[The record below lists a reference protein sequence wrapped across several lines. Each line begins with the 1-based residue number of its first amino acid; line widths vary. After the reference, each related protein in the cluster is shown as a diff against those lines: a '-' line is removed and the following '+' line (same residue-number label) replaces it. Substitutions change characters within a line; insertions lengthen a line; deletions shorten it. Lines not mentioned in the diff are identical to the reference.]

1 MLAVPVAGRAWF
13 RLNAEWVLPGVTV
26 ALVFLMAGRVPPE
39 VRPWLV
45 GLALFDLTVTAA
57 LIASRTRLRGERHP
71 EALAWVLAR
80 GVLVAWLLL
89 PLSRGW
95 WPVAAALVL
104 VGLGVVAFG
113 LTRPLPAGAAQL
125 EGLER
130 RIVSWSRVTP
140 RSGLGA
146 WLAWEG
152 AVWTHLLGRARGP
165 SGTAFRSSTGA
176 GAQFTLLIF
185 LSVLEAVPV
194 HFMLAARDERAA
206 LVHLLVNGLGV
217 LWCAGQ
223 LRALRVRGVVL
234 GERLHLNAGLLWTGS
249 VALGDIAQV
258 QAGASSEAGV
268 LPLHRQARANV
279 TLRFARPVTLY
290 GFLGR
295 PQVTGAVSLHVD
307 DPRAFMDALDAA
319 RAGFRPVPGPA

>member
-26 ALVFLMAGRVPPE
+26 ALVFLMAEWVPPE

-95 WPVAAALVL
+95 WPVAAALGL

-113 LTRPLPAGAAQL
+113 LTRPLPAGAVRL

-152 AVWTHLLGRARGP
+152 AVWAHLLGRARGP
-165 SGTAFRSSTGA
+165 SGTPFRSSTGA
-176 GAQFTLLIF
+176 GAEFTLLIF
-185 LSVLEAVPV
+185 LSVMEAVPV

-206 LVHLLVNGLGV
+206 LVHLLVNALGV
-217 LWCAGQ
+217 LWCAGH
-223 LRALRVRGVVL
+223 LRALRGRGVVL
-234 GERLHLNAGLLWTGS
+234 GERLHLNVGLLWTGS
-249 VALGDIAQV
+249 VALSDVAQV
-258 QAGASSEAGV
+258 QAAAPGEAGV
-268 LPLHRQARANV
+268 LRLHRQARANV
-279 TLRFARPVTLY
+279 MLRFARPVTLY
-290 GFLGR
+290 GFLGQ
-295 PQVTGAVSLHVD
+295 PQVTQAVSLHVD
-307 DPRAFMDALDAA
+307 DPRALTATLDAA
-319 RAGFRPVPGPA
+319 RQ

>member
-26 ALVFLMAGRVPPE
+26 ALVFLLAGRVPPE

-45 GLALFDLTVTAA
+45 GLALFDLTVSAA

-71 EALAWVLAR
+71 EGLAWVLVR

-95 WPVAAALVL
+95 WPVAAALVP
-104 VGLGVVAFG
+104 VGLGVVVFG
-113 LTRPLPAGAAQL
+113 LTRPLPAGAARL

-152 AVWTHLLGRARGP
+152 AVWAHLLGRARGP
-165 SGTAFRSSTGA
+165 RGAAFRSSTGA
-176 GAQFTLLIF
+176 GAEFTLLIF

-194 HFMLAARDERAA
+194 HFLLAARDERAA
-206 LVHLLVNGLGV
+206 LVHLLVNVLGV

-223 LRALRVRGVVL
+223 LRALRALRARGVVL
-234 GERLHLNAGLLWTGS
+234 GERLHLNVGLLWTGS

-258 QAGASSEAGV
+258 QAGAPSEAGV

-279 TLRFARPVTLY
+279 TLQFARPVTLY

-295 PQVTGAVSLHVD
+295 PQVTEAVSLSVD

-319 RAGFRPVPGPA
+319 RADLMRD